1 VLREIAALDGVRRRG
16 GLVELRRGERAGGAH
31 VSRRHVRFGE
41 AGCAA
46 SAAACWANG
55 RGAAASLLTTRFG
68 VGARF
73 VGASLRLPRS
83 RLGRPT

>member
-1 VLREIAALDGVRRRG
+1 VGEGEARG
-16 GLVELRRGERAGGAH
+16 SLVKLKRGERGGARTSH
-31 VSRRHVRFGE
+31 AGTHALGD

-46 SAAACWANG
+46 LAVARWARR
-55 RGAAASLLTTRFG
+55 RGATASILITRFG

-83 RLGRPT
+83 RLGRLI